1 MWEVVPTLQ
10 HSWRVLTMVQY
21 TLLSSY
27 QGQPAIM
34 FGASF
39 VLIPSHQVCTNLKD
53 ALSYLKR
60 TTKDCVIL
68 VSTPGK
74 LMYSPQPRRG
84 EYLTLLPISGN
95 PDIDQGPL
103 HAFTATALS
112 IASREGHGGDM
123 PVYINGVD
131 IGACPFQ
138 GPTMEKH
145 LLCGAQS
152 QWGIITGQTAKPL
165 CQELAISLAGPGGK
179 LEYTSTE

>member
-1 MWEVVPTLQ
+1 
-10 HSWRVLTMVQY
+10 MVQY

-34 FGASF
+34 FRASF
-39 VLIPSHQVCTNLKD
+39 VYIPSHQVCTNLKD
-53 ALSYLKR
+53 ALLYLKHA
-60 TTKDCVIL
+60 TKDCVIL
-68 VSTPGK
+68 VSMPRK

-84 EYLTLLPISGN
+84 EYLTLLPISRN

-112 IASREGHGGDM
+112 IASREGHGSDM
-123 PVYINGVD
+123 PVHINRVD

-152 QWGIITGQTAKPL
+152 QWGIITGQTGKPL